1 MESIDLAKAPK
12 KHRVAKS
19 GAKAKKK
26 KENEKKKRGL
36 TNERY
41 NPKAFSVANIGR
53 TKKNAQRNLDKAHQK
68 EVVALRNRAE
78 DLPPPVFIV
87 VMGPSGC
94 GKTTLIR
101 SLVKMFTGQNLTDT
115 KGPISVVSSRKKRL
129 TFFECSNDLH
139 SMTDLAKVADVVLL
153 MIDGSYGFEMVR
165 SQSLLFGSFVVTCLQ
180 K

>member
-1 MESIDLAKAPK
+1 MDSIDLVKTPK

-26 KENEKKKRGL
+26 KDNDKKKRGL
-36 TNERY
+36 SSERY

-78 DLPPPVFIV
+78 EIPPPVFIV
-87 VMGPSGC
+87 VMGPANC

-101 SLVKMFTGQNLTDT
+101 SLVKMYTGQNLTDT
-115 KGPISVVSSRKKRL
+115 KGPITVVSSKKKRV
-129 TFFECSNDLH
+129 TFFECSTDIH
-139 SMTDLAKVADVVLL
+139 SMTDLAKVADVVLI
-153 MIDGSYGFEMVR
+153 MIDGSYGFEMVTYR
-165 SQSLLFGSFVVTCLQ
+165 AKETLNSQLLR
-180 K
+180 

>member
-1 MESIDLAKAPK
+1 MDSIELVKTQK
-12 KHRVAKS
+12 KHRVSKS

-26 KENEKKKRGL
+26 DVQDKKKRGL
-36 TNERY
+36 SNERY

-53 TKKNAQRNLDKAHQK
+53 TKKNVQRNLDKSHQK

-87 VMGPSGC
+87 VMGPANC
-94 GKTTLIR
+94 GKSTLIR

-115 KGPISVVSSRKKRL
+115 KGPITVVSGKKKRL
-129 TFFECSNDLH
+129 TFFECPNDIH
-139 SMTDLAKVADVVLL
+139 SMTDLAKVADIVLL

-165 SQSLLFGSFVVTCLQ
+165 YEYFSFAYIS
-180 K
+180 